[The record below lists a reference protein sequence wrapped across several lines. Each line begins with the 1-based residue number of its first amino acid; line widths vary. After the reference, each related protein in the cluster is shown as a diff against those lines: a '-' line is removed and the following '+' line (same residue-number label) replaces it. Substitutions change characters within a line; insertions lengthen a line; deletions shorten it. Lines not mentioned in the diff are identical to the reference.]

1 MKILNVVQEETNST
15 VERQGLDEFYLDVTE
30 KLATED
36 KRESHHRHSKHR
48 HIGSVCGSE
57 HLYACGCGCTERLRR
72 GSVIASRLRKA
83 IEKKTGFSTS
93 GGIGCSKMAAKLA
106 GSLHKP
112 NQQTTMLPNF
122 LSEFIKSL
130 PVTAL
135 PGCGQAISE
144 RLAEKFGINL
154 VNELREKLSL
164 KELVAAFGGRTG
176 VSLFQ
181 TARGID
187 VRPVSYPLPQQLRMR
202 DIGAADKPIHALIR

>member
-1 MKILNVVQEETNST
+1 
-15 VERQGLDEFYLDVTE
+15 
-30 KLATED
+30 
-36 KRESHHRHSKHR
+36 
-48 HIGSVCGSE
+48 
-57 HLYACGCGCTERLRR
+57 
-72 GSVIASRLRKA
+72 
-83 IEKKTGFSTS
+83 
-93 GGIGCSKMAAKLA
+93 MAAKLA

-144 RLAEKFGINL
+144 ILAEKFGINL

-187 VRPVSYPLPQQLRMR
+187 VRPVSYPLPQQS
-202 DIGAADKPIHALIR
+202 